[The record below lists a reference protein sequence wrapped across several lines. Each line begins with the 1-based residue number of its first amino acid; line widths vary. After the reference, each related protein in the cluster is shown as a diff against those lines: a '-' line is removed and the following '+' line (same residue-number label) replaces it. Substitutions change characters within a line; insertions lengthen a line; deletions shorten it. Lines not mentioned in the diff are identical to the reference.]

1 MLHSGLDDQ
10 VAVLLHQRFLGDRAA
25 DRETDGGG
33 GDGLVGGAA
42 VSRWN
47 NHPHTYSASI
57 ANH

>member
-25 DRETDGGG
+25 DRETGGG

-42 VSRWN
+42 VSR
-47 NHPHTYSASI
+47 
-57 ANH
+57 